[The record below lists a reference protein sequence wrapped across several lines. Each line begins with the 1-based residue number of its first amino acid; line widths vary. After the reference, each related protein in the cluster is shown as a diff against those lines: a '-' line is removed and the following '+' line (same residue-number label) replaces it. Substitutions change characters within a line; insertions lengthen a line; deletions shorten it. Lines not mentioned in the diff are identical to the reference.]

1 MVSSLGGLFVEGIVG
16 MSFLQ
21 LLFIGIVQ
29 GITEWLPISSS
40 GHVLLVA
47 DWFAMEGR
55 DEELINAA
63 SNLGTLAALLIYFWK
78 DVLRAIGGGV
88 ELVAAPFQKTE
99 LSPGANLAKHILIA
113 TPFAL
118 IGAAIYQMMITD
130 DARDAIRSPYTIAAT
145 TIIFGAALWW
155 ADVRGG
161 TERGESDLTNSHSF
175 WIGASQLV
183 AVLLPGTSR
192 SGITMTMARA
202 FGYARTESARFSML
216 IGAPLIAAVSAYGLY
231 GLYSTPVD
239 PTVLEGSQVTLEDG
253 LVVAAAAFISGIA
266 SIWFLMSLLK
276 RMSFLPFVIYR
287 FALGILLL
295 AASPLWLGWIS

>member
-1 MVSSLGGLFVEGIVG
+1 MSL
-16 MSFLQ
+16 LQ
-21 LLFIGIVQ
+21 LLLIGLVQ

-47 DWFAMEGR
+47 DWFSMEGR

-78 DVLRAIGGGV
+78 DVVRAIAGGI
-88 ELVAAPFQKTE
+88 ELISAPFRRE
-99 LSPGANLAKHILIA
+99 ALSPGANLAKHILIA

-118 IGAAIYQMMITD
+118 VGAALYQMLVTD
-130 DARDAIRSPYTIAAT
+130 EARIAIRSSYTIAAT
-145 TIIFGAALWW
+145 TIIFGIALWI
-155 ADVRGG
+155 ADIRGG
-161 TERGESDLTNSHSF
+161 TDRKESDLTVSHSF

-202 FGYARTESARFSML
+202 FGYARTEAARFSML
-216 IGAPLIAAVSAYGLY
+216 IGAPLLAAVSVYGLY
-231 GLYSTPVD
+231 GLYASPVD
-239 PTVLEGSQVTLEDG
+239 TMALDGSHVTLKDG
-253 LVVAAAAFISGIA
+253 LVVAGMAFVSGIA
-266 SIWFLMSLLK
+266 SIWVLMSMLK

-287 FALGILLL
+287 LALGVLLL

>member
-1 MVSSLGGLFVEGIVG
+1 MSL
-16 MSFLQ
+16 LQ
-21 LLFIGIVQ
+21 LLLIGLVQ

-63 SNLGTLAALLIYFWK
+63 SNLGTLAALLIYFRN
-78 DVLRAIGGGV
+78 DVVRAIAGGV
-88 ELVAAPFQKTE
+88 ELVVAPLRSGE

-118 IGAAIYQMMITD
+118 IGAAIYQTLITD
-130 DARDAIRSPYTIAAT
+130 GTRDAIRSSYTIAAT
-145 TIIFGAALWW
+145 TIIFGMALWW
-155 ADVRGG
+155 ADESGG
-161 TERGESDLTNSHSF
+161 TDRTEADLTISHSF
-175 WIGASQLV
+175 WIGASQLI

-202 FGYARTESARFSML
+202 FGYARTEAARFSML
-216 IGAPLIAAVSAYGLY
+216 IGAPLLAAVSAYGLY
-231 GLYSTPVD
+231 GLYAAPVD
-239 PTVLEGSQVTLEDG
+239 ASALDAARVTFEDG
-253 LVVAAAAFISGIA
+253 LVVAGMAFVSGIA
-266 SIWFLMSLLK
+266 SIWFLMSMLK
-276 RMSFLPFVIYR
+276 RMSFLPFVVYR
-287 FALGILLL
+287 LALGILLL

>member
-1 MVSSLGGLFVEGIVG
+1 MSL
-16 MSFLQ
+16 LQ
-21 LLFIGIVQ
+21 LLLIGIVQ

-78 DVLRAIGGGV
+78 DVVRAIGGGV
-88 ELVAAPFQKTE
+88 ELVAAPFRKE
-99 LSPGANLAKHILIA
+99 ALSPGANLAKHILIA

-118 IGAAIYQMMITD
+118 IGAAIYQMMVSD
-130 DARDAIRSPYTIAAT
+130 EARDAIRSSYTIAAT
-145 TIIFGAALWW
+145 TIIFGLALWW

-161 TERGESDLTNSHSF
+161 TERKESDLTIMHSF

-202 FGYARTESARFSML
+202 FGYARTEAARFSML
-216 IGAPLIAAVSAYGLY
+216 IGAPLLAAVSVYGLY
-231 GLYSTPVD
+231 GLYSAPAD
-239 PTVLEGSQVTLEDG
+239 PAALEGTEVTLRDG
-253 LVVAAAAFISGIA
+253 LVVAATAFVSGIA
-266 SIWFLMSLLK
+266 SIWVLMSMLK

-287 FALGILLL
+287 LALGVLLL

>member
-1 MVSSLGGLFVEGIVG
+1 MSL
-16 MSFLQ
+16 LQ
-21 LLFIGIVQ
+21 LLLIGIVQ

-78 DVLRAIGGGV
+78 DVVRAIGGGV
-88 ELVAAPFQKTE
+88 ELVAAPFRKE
-99 LSPGANLAKHILIA
+99 ALSPGANLAKHILIA

-118 IGAAIYQMMITD
+118 IGAAIYQMMVSD
-130 DARDAIRSPYTIAAT
+130 EARDAIRSSYTIAAT
-145 TIIFGAALWW
+145 TIIFGLALWW

-161 TERGESDLTNSHSF
+161 TERKESDLTIMHSF

-202 FGYARTESARFSML
+202 FGYARTEAARFSML
-216 IGAPLIAAVSAYGLY
+216 IGAPLLAAVSVYGLY
-231 GLYSTPVD
+231 GLYSAPAD
-239 PTVLEGSQVTLEDG
+239 PAALEGTGVTLRDG
-253 LVVAAAAFISGIA
+253 LVVAATAFVSGIA
-266 SIWFLMSLLK
+266 SIWVLMSMLK

-287 FALGILLL
+287 LALGVLLL

>member
-1 MVSSLGGLFVEGIVG
+1 MP
-16 MSFLQ
+16 LQ
-21 LLFIGIVQ
+21 LRKRCSVKGSIVSLIQLLIIGLVQ

-47 DWFAMEGR
+47 DWFSMEGR

-78 DVLRAIGGGV
+78 DVLRAIGGGF
-88 ELVAAPFQKTE
+88 ELAVSPLRSAE
-99 LSPGANLAKHILIA
+99 LSRGGHLAKHILIA

-118 IGAAIYQMMITD
+118 VGAGLYQFFMPD
-130 DARDAIRSPYTIAAT
+130 DLRDAIRSSYTIAAT
-145 TIIFGAALWW
+145 TIIFGIALWV

-161 TERGESDLTNSHSF
+161 TDRKESDLTARHSF

-202 FGYARTESARFSML
+202 FGYARTEAARFSML
-216 IGAPLIAAVSAYGLY
+216 IGAPLLAAVSAYGLY
-231 GLYSTPVD
+231 GLYSAD
-239 PTVLEGSQVTLEDG
+239 TLASDTSALTIEDG
-253 LVVAAAAFISGIA
+253 MAVAGFAFASGIA
-266 SIWFLMSLLK
+266 SIWILMSMLK

-287 FALGILLL
+287 LALGALLL

>member
-1 MVSSLGGLFVEGIVG
+1 MSL
-16 MSFLQ
+16 LQ
-21 LLFIGIVQ
+21 LLLIGIVQ

-47 DWFAMEGR
+47 DWFSMDGR

-78 DVLRAIGGGV
+78 DVMRAIGGGV
-88 ELVAAPFQKTE
+88 ELVAAPFTRTE

-118 IGAAIYQMMITD
+118 IGAAIYQIMISD
-130 DARDAIRSPYTIAAT
+130 EARDAIRSSYTIAAT
-145 TIIFGAALWW
+145 TIVFGIALWW

-161 TERGESDLTNSHSF
+161 TERKESDLTIAHSF

-192 SGITMTMARA
+192 SGITMTLARA
-202 FGYARTESARFSML
+202 FGYARTEAARFSML
-216 IGAPLIAAVSAYGLY
+216 IGAPLLAAVSVYGLY
-231 GLYSTPVD
+231 GLYSAPVD
-239 PTVLEGSQVTLEDG
+239 TMVLDGSHVTLQDG
-253 LVVAAAAFISGIA
+253 LVVAAAAFVSGIA
-266 SIWFLMSLLK
+266 SIWFLMSMLK

-287 FALGILLL
+287 LALGVLLL
-295 AASPLWLGWIS
+295 VASPLWLGWIS

>member
-1 MVSSLGGLFVEGIVG
+1 MSL
-16 MSFLQ
+16 LQ
-21 LLFIGIVQ
+21 LLLIGLVQ

-63 SNLGTLAALLIYFWK
+63 SNLGTLAALLIYFRN
-78 DVLRAIGGGV
+78 DVVRAIAGGV
-88 ELVAAPFQKTE
+88 ELLVAPLRGGE

-118 IGAAIYQMMITD
+118 IGAAIYQTLITD
-130 DARDAIRSPYTIAAT
+130 ETRDAIRSSYTIAAT
-145 TIIFGAALWW
+145 TIIFGMALWW
-155 ADVRGG
+155 ADESGG
-161 TERGESDLTNSHSF
+161 TDRTEANLTISHSF
-175 WIGASQLV
+175 WIGASQLI

-202 FGYARTESARFSML
+202 FGYARTEAARFSML
-216 IGAPLIAAVSAYGLY
+216 IGAPLLAAVSAYGLY
-231 GLYSTPVD
+231 GLYAAPVEASALD
-239 PTVLEGSQVTLEDG
+239 AVRVTFEDG
-253 LVVAAAAFISGIA
+253 LVVAGMAFVSGIA
-266 SIWFLMSLLK
+266 SIWFLMSMLK
-276 RMSFLPFVIYR
+276 RMSFLPFVMYR
-287 FALGILLL
+287 LALGILLL

>member
-1 MVSSLGGLFVEGIVG
+1 MSLI
-16 MSFLQ
+16 Q
-21 LLFIGIVQ
+21 LLLIGLVQ

-47 DWFAMEGR
+47 DWFSMEGR

-78 DVLRAIGGGV
+78 DVVRALGGGV
-88 ELVAAPFQKTE
+88 ELIGAPFRSAE
-99 LSPGANLAKHILIA
+99 LSPGAQLAKHIIIA

-118 IGAAIYQMMITD
+118 IGAALYQTMISD
-130 DARDAIRSPYTIAAT
+130 EARDAVRSSYTIAAT
-145 TIIFGAALWW
+145 TIIFGLALWW
-155 ADVRGG
+155 ADERGG
-161 TERGESDLTNSHSF
+161 TDRKEADLTIMHSF

-202 FGYARTESARFSML
+202 FGYARTEAARFSML
-216 IGAPLIAAVSAYGLY
+216 IGAPLLAAVSAYGLY
-231 GLYSTPVD
+231 GLYSTPAD
-239 PTVLEGSQVTLEDG
+239 AAALGDAGVTLSDG
-253 LVVAAAAFISGIA
+253 LVVAAMAFASGIA
-266 SIWFLMSLLK
+266 SIWMLMSLLK

-287 FALGILLL
+287 LVLGIVLL

>member
-1 MVSSLGGLFVEGIVG
+1 MSL
-16 MSFLQ
+16 LQ
-21 LLFIGIVQ
+21 LLLIGLVQ

-47 DWFAMEGR
+47 DLFSMEGR

-78 DVLRAIGGGV
+78 DVGRAVSGGV
-88 ELVAAPFQKTE
+88 ELVASPFRNTS
-99 LSPGANLAKHILIA
+99 LSPGANLAKHIIIA

-118 IGAAIYQMMITD
+118 IGAAIYQTMIAD
-130 DARDAIRSPYTIAAT
+130 EVRDAVRSSYTIAAT
-145 TIIFGAALWW
+145 TIIFGLALWW
-155 ADVRGG
+155 ADERGG
-161 TERGESDLTNSHSF
+161 TQRKEEDLTVMHSF

-202 FGYARTESARFSML
+202 FGYARTEAARFSML
-216 IGAPLIAAVSAYGLY
+216 IGAPLLAAVSAYGIY
-231 GLYSTPVD
+231 GLYSAPIDAANVA
-239 PTVLEGSQVTLEDG
+239 GSQVTLEDG
-253 LVVAAAAFISGIA
+253 LVVAGMAFVSGIA
-266 SIWFLMSLLK
+266 SIWFLMSMLK

-287 FALGILLL
+287 VALGVLLL

>member
-1 MVSSLGGLFVEGIVG
+1 MSL
-16 MSFLQ
+16 LQ
-21 LLFIGIVQ
+21 LLLIGLVQ
-29 GITEWLPISSS
+29 GVTEWLPISSS

-47 DWFAMEGR
+47 DWFSMEGR

-63 SNLGTLAALLIYFWK
+63 SNLGTLAALIIYFWK
-78 DVLRAIGGGV
+78 DVMRAFGGGV
-88 ELVAAPFQKTE
+88 ELVASPFRTSE

-118 IGAAIYQMMITD
+118 IGAALYQMMISD
-130 DARDAIRSPYTIAAT
+130 EARDAIRSSYTIAAT
-145 TIIFGAALWW
+145 TIIFGVALWW

-161 TERGESDLTNSHSF
+161 TDRKESDLTIMHSF

-202 FGYARTESARFSML
+202 FGYARTEAARFSML
-216 IGAPLIAAVSAYGLY
+216 IGAPLLAAVSVYGLY
-231 GLYSTPVD
+231 GLYASPADTMALD
-239 PTVLEGSQVTLEDG
+239 GSQVTFRDG
-253 LVVAAAAFISGIA
+253 LVVAAAAFVSGIA
-266 SIWFLMSLLK
+266 SIWFLMSMLK

-287 FALGILLL
+287 LVLGVFLL